1 MYSNNNT
8 KISTLRPAKIVNQ
21 TIKNESD
28 KFPPRRIE
36 SISVKDL
43 PSSESEEE
51 IDLLKIPS
59 TGSNFLLKS
68 EQQKF
73 QKHDLDTSYSKF
85 FNVDTNMLNLAL
97 KGLSLIAKH
106 DIEGIDWSRS
116 ELAQME
122 DEVKASETEYRDLL
136 EKNLIAGNTS
146 SLKQAAHT
154 LHDNAKSS
162 KLENDSASARKAE
175 KDKESIQRW
184 LDDVL
189 DI

>member
-8 KISTLRPAKIVNQ
+8 KISTLRPAKIVAS
-21 TIKNESD
+21 IKNESD
-28 KFPPRRIE
+28 KFPPRRVE

-116 ELAQME
+116 ELTQME

-136 EKNLIAGNTS
+136 EKKLIAGNTS
-146 SLKQAAHT
+146 PLKQAAHT